1 MPHLLALNPTCPLA
15 ALQCVPAEL
24 LEETDIGT
32 ATTSLCRPASKQASQ
47 PACSTCTLAA
57 PHRDGRDQPGD
68 HHRRSGPKAPT
79 TPAADIPTAKLI
91 GIGTLLGLPIA
102 TFDAN
107 PLACSATVKVPRA
120 SSPTLPPLPDKTF
133 RYLTPNL
140 ALPACATARHC
151 YHLHSYRRHLPHRS
165 HRLRPADHAAVDS
178 PRCRRLAA
186 VPHNGAHYSA
196 AAPRCPTDQH
206 PSRPDQ
212 PHRRLSCSN
221 DFQRRWP

>member
-15 ALQCVPAEL
+15 ALQCVPAQL
-24 LEETDIGT
+24 PEETDIGT
-32 ATTSLCRPASKQASQ
+32 ATTSLWSATSLANVTQFHTCHATHCAAGQPASKQASQ
-47 PACSTCTLAA
+47 PSCSTCTLAGL
-57 PHRDGRDQPGD
+57 HRDGRDQPGD

-91 GIGTLLGLPIA
+91 SIGTLLGLPIA

-107 PLACSATVKVPRA
+107 PFACSATVKVPRA

-151 YHLHSYRRHLPHRS
+151 YRLHSYRRHLPHRS
-165 HRLRPADHAAVDS
+165 HRLRPADHAATA
-178 PRCRRLAA
+178 P
-186 VPHNGAHYSA
+186 A
-196 AAPRCPTDQH
+196 AAA
-206 PSRPDQ
+206 
-212 PHRRLSCSN
+212 
-221 DFQRRWP
+221 